1 MDSTYILDAN
11 ILLSG
16 LLSQKP
22 FYEILAQRNKIYI
35 PEFGYTELGIYSNLI
50 LKRSKLEF
58 PKLKAFTLRFV
69 SGITVVP
76 EFIYAGAST
85 QSAMQWC
92 ADIDL
97 KDTAYVAL
105 AIELECTLLTRD
117 KPLQDGLKKKGFDPV
132 MLFDEFVRSLIH
144 QE

>member
-1 MDSTYILDAN
+1 M
-11 ILLSG
+11 
-16 LLSQKP
+16 
-22 FYEILAQRNKIYI
+22 
-35 PEFGYTELGIYSNLI
+35 
-50 LKRSKLEF
+50 
-58 PKLKAFTLRFV
+58 
-69 SGITVVP
+69 VP

-85 QSAMQWC
+85 QSAMQLC

-105 AIELECTLLTRD
+105 AIELDSTLLTRD
-117 KPLQDGLKKKGFDPV
+117 KPLHDGLKKKGFDPV

>member
-16 LLSQKP
+16 LLSQKKI
-22 FYEILAQRNKIYI
+22 YEILTQRNKIYV
-35 PEFGYTELGIYSNLI
+35 PEFGYTELGIYSHLI

-76 EFIYAGAST
+76 EFVYSGAST
-85 QSAMQWC
+85 QSAMQLC

-105 AIELECTLLTRD
+105 TIELDSTLLTRD
-117 KPLQDGLKKKGFDPV
+117 KPLHDGLKKKEFTRV
-132 MLFDEFVRSLIH
+132 ILFDEFVHRLIH